1 MIAHFEPY
9 KSKRSFEEISNE
21 IKRLI
26 FQGVFKPGDKLP
38 PETEIARQFKVSR
51 QTIREAMRIL
61 EQSGFITIQQG
72 VNGGPSISDTIL
84 NRLSTL
90 FIDIFYFKKVPL
102 NDLTE
107 ARSDI
112 EKVMLRHVIERADAS
127 DLKALKQ
134 NVRMAKEK
142 IEKETP
148 PFEENIA
155 FHKLLARASKN
166 YIFAIV
172 IESIMAVVSDFH
184 SKVEKINFE
193 RSKKITKYHEEVL
206 EAIIERNYEKTI
218 DLFEELL
225 EQVRAVLMGE

>member
-1 MIAHFEPY
+1 MLVRFEPY
-9 KSKRSFEEISNE
+9 KSKRSFEEISSE

-72 VNGGPSISDTIL
+72 VNGGPFISDTIL

-90 FIDIFYFKKVPL
+90 FIDIFYFKKVPI

-112 EKVMLRHVIERADAS
+112 EKVILRHVIERADDS

-142 IEKETP
+142 IENETL

-155 FHKLLARASKN
+155 FHKILARASKN

-172 IESIMAVVSDFH
+172 VESIMAVVSDFH
-184 SKVEKINFE
+184 SKVKKINFE
-193 RSKKITKYHEEVL
+193 RSRKITRYHEQVL
-206 EAIIERNYEKTI
+206 DAIIDRDYERTV

-225 EQVRAVLMGE
+225 EEVCAVLMGE